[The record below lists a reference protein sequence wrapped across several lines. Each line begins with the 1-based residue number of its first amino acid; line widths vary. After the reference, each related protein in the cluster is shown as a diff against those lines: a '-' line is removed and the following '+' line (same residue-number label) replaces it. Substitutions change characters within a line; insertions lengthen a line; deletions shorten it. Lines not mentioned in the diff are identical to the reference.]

1 MGFYG
6 NITNTSRTQFQFDKT
21 YPNRATMDNSAKSDG
36 VYIGRYVLVEYDT
49 KFAADWATEAYQKTR
64 EINGQNVIEF
74 FGNDKTEP
82 ASRFLYGAGNIVKNK
97 YIRIPATYEDT
108 DGTIRIHNLDNP
120 GALSDIIYLITGKG
134 VNNNP
139 AVTKISEVKDSPY
152 NENYNIDINK
162 YGPSRGY
169 DSTVWQ
175 KVYADEQERYVM
187 VAELNTVVPSFG
199 VSPDA
204 PTLSPTAPHFDAD
217 STNVYY
223 KVHWQPTWGLRVKS
237 AAANILAKPIDENG
251 DSILSGNDIS
261 LSEVAKEASPSDETT
276 IWSKGGYNTS
286 NGIMSKYYYYRDTV
300 NDETGEITGRWVK
313 SDRPDEKAAAIPAA
327 IYYNKDGFS
336 ADKIIYSP
344 KGVEDK
350 ITIEPTGLSGQ
361 QYNVHDN
368 TGAKEPQV
376 DTQELSIILPSIG
389 NSIAQMWDIVYG
401 NKEINDSNERNT
413 AINWKDASIIPND
426 EGLELIKETSKGYGY
441 EPNEVETLAGAINSV
456 HNLMGMIIAEKVN
469 LSDSDIQDLN
479 EDYIYYL
486 TDDKKFYR
494 KHKTYT
500 FGNSN
505 ISYTG
510 NIASRFTQISLS
522 NWPSNNTQYFYS
534 DTVRNN
540 SKPNY
545 ILEKDYR
552 SGKKYYT
559 VQAPDNSKK
568 VEFTGKFEPYKYFVL
583 DSSVL
588 VNGKTTNVYKT
599 SLHTKYT
606 PGTTYN
612 IITRTMLGENARF
625 YEKGK
630 YYYATFTKES
640 KPTIER
646 YNDFVYFILRN
657 GRYYRATE
665 PFNEGTAYYI
675 PTFYKSTSETASS
688 NRQYFSFTVV
698 EEGENIYTERVVY
711 NVATGVTSS
720 NFGQGEYYIESNG
733 SYIKAEKYQSGT
745 TYYTREV
752 SYILVEGAPTLKPEN
767 AIEYT
772 MVNLVNDKYYCYQPV
787 NSDGYPQ
794 YVLVN
799 EALKSELSYNICTI
813 DIEEL
818 TNFYAPGNYYYK
830 IDNPNS
836 PFYGSYVLDNNDK
849 ETKGRTYY
857 SSLGAISTATLKPY
871 EPYKYYRKINDEYIL
886 DTSEIKANTTYYQKK
901 GLYVYSDST
910 GELPVGTEW
919 NLGVSSVPS
928 NISLRE
934 RTEKWELQELKGF
947 ARCFN
952 TIHGLILNL
961 NAILENG
968 DTLTREYNSVQ
979 GVINQVKDI
988 IAKFGQFENNKVLI
1002 SDKYGRVTTATLSG
1016 DNWINVSLNGDNR
1029 TLSFSHKANGIAK
1042 ATHKLSPTSEL
1053 NFGGSFKIYGI
1064 TTDDRGHI
1072 TEINSENCSSFKLP
1086 TLSLDNS
1093 DDGNVMTGLSINT
1106 SSGIFSPIKT
1116 NVGLLKLT
1124 DYIDD
1129 MVPST
1134 FSVTATDTINNAIRK
1149 IEYKLGNSTVNDQI
1163 DTKIKNITIDASK
1176 ITGTLSSTV
1185 IQNSIANITKAIKGN
1200 SLTLGTAVGNLEAN
1214 TTITSAIN
1222 NLQNQI
1228 NNISGSPSG
1237 NFVTIDT
1244 VQTITGDKTFS
1255 GRFFLQNHATAPYL
1269 YFKPT
1274 SDIGGNS
1281 AYIFDNLRGQT
1292 ETSNQLYF
1300 RMYSRNTGGQRND
1313 NYEDFKLPNVDA
1325 NRTTTGSYD
1334 ILTTKKVI
1342 TIAQGGTGATSAS
1355 EARTALGITPA
1366 NIGAATSSHNHSASN
1381 ITSGTLPISHGGTGL
1396 TSNPSLLVD
1405 LSTTSAASVFAAS
1418 PRPGIKGTLPV
1429 SHGGTGATRI
1439 STALLNNIGIVYGLE
1454 PSNPVDG
1461 MIWLEPLIS

>member
-49 KFAADWATEAYQKTR
+49 KLAADWATEAYQKTK
-64 EINGQNVIEF
+64 EISGQNVIEF
-74 FGNDKTEP
+74 FGNDKTDA
-82 ASRFLYGAGNIVKNK
+82 ASRFLYGSGNIVKDK

-152 NENYNIDINK
+152 NENYNIDIQK

-286 NGIMSKYYYYRDTV
+286 NGVMSKYYYYRDTV

-350 ITIEPTGLSGQ
+350 ISIEPTGLSGQ
-361 QYNVHDN
+361 QYNIHDN
-368 TGAKEPQV
+368 TGAKKPQV

-456 HNLMGMIIAEKVN
+456 HNLMGMIIAEKDS

-510 NIASRFTQISLS
+510 NIASRFTQVSLS

-583 DSSVL
+583 NSSVL

-813 DIEEL
+813 NIKEL

-830 IDNPNS
+830 LDNPNS

-857 SSLGAISTATLKPY
+857 SSLGAISTVTLKPY

-886 DTSEIKANTTYYQKK
+886 DTSETKANTTYYQKK

-988 IAKFGQFENNKVLI
+988 IAKFGQIENNKALI
-1002 SDKYGRVTTATLSG
+1002 SDKYGRVTTATLSD
-1016 DNWINVSLNGDNR
+1016 DNYVNVSLNGNNR
-1029 TLSFSHKANGIAK
+1029 TLSFSHK
-1042 ATHKLSPTSEL
+1042 TSALAAGAHNPGTSTTKL
-1053 NFGGSFKIYGI
+1053 NFGGNFKLSSF
-1064 TTDDRGHI
+1064 TTDDRGHVTAFNGSAATI
-1072 TEINSENCSSFKLP
+1072 TLP
-1086 TLSLDNS
+1086 SLSLTDGT
-1093 DDGNVMTGLSINT
+1093 GNVMTGLSINT
-1106 SSGIFSPIKT
+1106 STGAFTTVKT
-1116 NVGLLKLT
+1116 NVGTLT
-1124 DYIDD
+1124 LTGY
-1129 MVPST
+1129 SKG
-1134 FSVTATDTINNAIRK
+1134 SSAGAVTASDSINAAIGK
-1149 IEYKLGNSTVNDQI
+1149 IEYKLGSSTVSNQI
-1163 DTKIKNITIDASK
+1163 DNKLNTLDAELTLPNTNLFVSGIKQENGKITQLIFKSTTDITKLGTIETGVWQGSPIQNTYIGNISADKITSGTLNINRIADGSITSSKINSIDASK
-1176 ITGTLSSTV
+1176 ITGTLNSTV
-1185 IQNSIANITKAIKGN
+1185 ITNSITSNNVNINNYPTNTVTGNITNGDSINVALKK
-1200 SLTLGTAVGNLEAN
+1200 LEN
-1214 TTITSAIN
+1214 K
-1222 NLQNQI
+1222 I
-1228 NNISGSPSG
+1228 NNISSG
-1237 NFVTIDT
+1237 GTEID
-1244 VQTITGDKTFS
+1244 
-1255 GRFFLQNHATAPYL
+1255 
-1269 YFKPT
+1269 
-1274 SDIGGNS
+1274 
-1281 AYIFDNLRGQT
+1281 
-1292 ETSNQLYF
+1292 
-1300 RMYSRNTGGQRND
+1300 
-1313 NYEDFKLPNVDA
+1313 LPLSIA
-1325 NRTTTGSYD
+1325 N
-1334 ILTTKKVI
+1334 
-1342 TIAQGGTGATSAS
+1342 GGTGATSAS
-1355 EARTALGITPA
+1355 AARTALGITPA
-1366 NIGAATSSHNHSASN
+1366 NIGAAASSHNHSAANITSGTLTIARGGTGATTAADARSNLGAAAAEHNHSAAN
-1381 ITSGTLPISHGGTGL
+1381 ITSGTLP
-1396 TSNPSLLVD
+1396 
-1405 LSTTSAASVFAAS
+1405 
-1418 PRPGIKGTLPV
+1418 V
-1429 SHGGTGATRI
+1429 SRGGTGATSI
-1439 STALLNNIGIVYGLE
+1439 GPTLLNNIGIIYNRNE
-1454 PSNPVDG
+1454 PSDPVNG
-1461 MIWLEPLIS
+1461 MIWLKPV

>member
-21 YPNRATMDNSAKSDG
+21 YPNRAAMDNAAKSDG
-36 VYIGRYVLVEYDT
+36 VYIGRYVLIEYDT

-64 EINGQNVIEF
+64 EINGQKVIEF
-74 FGNDKTEP
+74 FGNDKTDA
-82 ASRFLYGAGNIVKNK
+82 ASRFLYGAGNIVKDK
-97 YIRIPATYEDT
+97 YIRVPATYEDT

-134 VNNNP
+134 VNDNP

-152 NENYNIDINK
+152 NENYNIDIQK

-286 NGIMSKYYYYRDTV
+286 NGVMSKYYYYRDTI

-313 SDRPDEKAAAIPAA
+313 SDEPDEKATAIPAA

-336 ADKIIYSP
+336 ADKIVYSP

-361 QYNVHDN
+361 QYNIHDN
-368 TGAKEPQV
+368 TGAKKPQV

-456 HNLMGMIIAEKVN
+456 HNLMGMIIAEKDS

-486 TDDKKFYR
+486 TNDKKFYR

-510 NIASRFTQISLS
+510 NIASRFTQVSLS

-583 DSSVL
+583 NSSVL

-813 DIEEL
+813 NIKEL
-818 TNFYAPGNYYYK
+818 TNFYAPGTYYYK
-830 IDNPNS
+830 LDNPNS

-849 ETKGRTYY
+849 ETKGRAYY
-857 SSLGAISTATLKPY
+857 SSLGAISAVTLKPY

-886 DTSEIKANTTYYQKK
+886 DTSETKANTTYYQKK

-988 IAKFGQFENNKVLI
+988 IAKFGQIENNKALI
-1002 SDKYGRVTTATLSG
+1002 SDKYGRVTTATLSD
-1016 DNWINVSLNGDNR
+1016 DNYVNVSLNGDNR
-1029 TLSFSHKANGIAK
+1029 TLSFSHKTSALA
-1042 ATHKLSPTSEL
+1042 AETHNPGTSTIKL
-1053 NFGGSFKIYGI
+1053 NFGGNFKLSSF
-1064 TTDDRGHI
+1064 TTDNRGHVTAFNGSAATI
-1072 TEINSENCSSFKLP
+1072 TLP
-1086 TLSLDNS
+1086 SLSLTDGT
-1093 DDGNVMTGLSINT
+1093 GNVMTGLSINT
-1106 SSGIFSPIKT
+1106 STGAFTTVKT
-1116 NVGLLKLT
+1116 NVGTLT
-1124 DYIDD
+1124 LTGY
-1129 MVPST
+1129 SKG
-1134 FSVTATDTINNAIRK
+1134 SSAGAVTASDSINAAIGK
-1149 IEYKLGNSTVNDQI
+1149 IEYKLGSSTVSNQI
-1163 DTKIKNITIDASK
+1163 DNKLNTLDAELTLPNTNLFVSGIKQENGKITQLIFKSTTDITKLGTIETGVWQGSPIQNTYIGNISADKITSGTLNINRIADGSITSSKINSIDASK
-1176 ITGTLSSTV
+1176 ITGTLNSTV
-1185 IQNSIANITKAIKGN
+1185 ITNSITSNNININSYPSNTVTGNITNGDSINVALKK
-1200 SLTLGTAVGNLEAN
+1200 LEN
-1214 TTITSAIN
+1214 K
-1222 NLQNQI
+1222 I
-1228 NNISGSPSG
+1228 NNISSG
-1237 NFVTIDT
+1237 GTEID
-1244 VQTITGDKTFS
+1244 
-1255 GRFFLQNHATAPYL
+1255 
-1269 YFKPT
+1269 
-1274 SDIGGNS
+1274 
-1281 AYIFDNLRGQT
+1281 
-1292 ETSNQLYF
+1292 
-1300 RMYSRNTGGQRND
+1300 
-1313 NYEDFKLPNVDA
+1313 LPLSIA
-1325 NRTTTGSYD
+1325 N
-1334 ILTTKKVI
+1334 
-1342 TIAQGGTGATSAS
+1342 GGTGATSAS
-1355 EARTALGITPA
+1355 AARTALGITPA
-1366 NIGAATSSHNHSASN
+1366 NIGAAASSHNHSAANITSGTLTIARGGTGATTAADARSNLGAAAAEHNHSAAN
-1381 ITSGTLPISHGGTGL
+1381 ITSGTLP
-1396 TSNPSLLVD
+1396 
-1405 LSTTSAASVFAAS
+1405 
-1418 PRPGIKGTLPV
+1418 V
-1429 SHGGTGATRI
+1429 SRGGTGATSRGP
-1439 STALLNNIGIVYGLE
+1439 TLLNNIGIIYNRNE
-1454 PSNPVDG
+1454 PSDPVNG
-1461 MIWLEPLIS
+1461 MIWLKPV

>member
-64 EINGQNVIEF
+64 EISGQNVIEF

-82 ASRFLYGAGNIVKNK
+82 ASRFLYGAGNIVKDK

-286 NGIMSKYYYYRDTV
+286 NGVMSKYYYYRDTV

-336 ADKIIYSP
+336 ADKIVYSP

-361 QYNVHDN
+361 QYNIHDN
-368 TGAKEPQV
+368 TGAKKPQV

-389 NSIAQMWDIVYG
+389 NSVAQMWDIVYG
-401 NKEINDSNERNT
+401 NKEINDSDERNT
-413 AINWKDASIIPND
+413 VINWKDASIIPND

-456 HNLMGMIIAEKVN
+456 HNLMGMIIAEKDN

-510 NIASRFTQISLS
+510 NIASRFTQVSLS

-599 SLHTKYT
+599 SLHAKYT

-688 NRQYFSFTVV
+688 SRQYFSFTIV

-745 TYYTREV
+745 TYYTKEV

-813 DIEEL
+813 NIKEL

-830 IDNPNS
+830 LDNPNS

-857 SSLGAISTATLKPY
+857 SSLGAISTASLKPY

-886 DTSEIKANTTYYQKK
+886 DTSETKANTTYYQKK

-968 DTLTREYNSVQ
+968 DTLTREYNSAQ
-979 GVINQVKDI
+979 GVINRVKDI

-1002 SDKYGRVTTATLSG
+1002 SDKYGRVTTATLS
-1016 DNWINVSLNGDNR
+1016 DDDYVNVSLNGDNR
-1029 TLSFSHKANGIAK
+1029 TLSFSHKTSGISEDI
-1042 ATHKLSPTSEL
+1042 HKLSPKSEL
-1053 NFGGSFKIYGI
+1053 KFGEQFKIYGI
-1064 TTDDRGHI
+1064 QKRL
-1072 TEINSENCSSFKLP
+1072 FK
-1086 TLSLDNS
+1086 
-1093 DDGNVMTGLSINT
+1093 
-1106 SSGIFSPIKT
+1106 
-1116 NVGLLKLT
+1116 
-1124 DYIDD
+1124 
-1129 MVPST
+1129 
-1134 FSVTATDTINNAIRK
+1134 
-1149 IEYKLGNSTVNDQI
+1149 
-1163 DTKIKNITIDASK
+1163 
-1176 ITGTLSSTV
+1176 
-1185 IQNSIANITKAIKGN
+1185 
-1200 SLTLGTAVGNLEAN
+1200 
-1214 TTITSAIN
+1214 
-1222 NLQNQI
+1222 
-1228 NNISGSPSG
+1228 
-1237 NFVTIDT
+1237 
-1244 VQTITGDKTFS
+1244 
-1255 GRFFLQNHATAPYL
+1255 
-1269 YFKPT
+1269 
-1274 SDIGGNS
+1274 
-1281 AYIFDNLRGQT
+1281 
-1292 ETSNQLYF
+1292 
-1300 RMYSRNTGGQRND
+1300 
-1313 NYEDFKLPNVDA
+1313 
-1325 NRTTTGSYD
+1325 
-1334 ILTTKKVI
+1334 
-1342 TIAQGGTGATSAS
+1342 
-1355 EARTALGITPA
+1355 
-1366 NIGAATSSHNHSASN
+1366 
-1381 ITSGTLPISHGGTGL
+1381 
-1396 TSNPSLLVD
+1396 
-1405 LSTTSAASVFAAS
+1405 
-1418 PRPGIKGTLPV
+1418 
-1429 SHGGTGATRI
+1429 
-1439 STALLNNIGIVYGLE
+1439 
-1454 PSNPVDG
+1454 
-1461 MIWLEPLIS
+1461 

>member
-21 YPNRATMDNSAKSDG
+21 YPNRAAMDNAAKSDG
-36 VYIGRYVLVEYDT
+36 VYIGRYVLIEYDT
-49 KFAADWATEAYQKTR
+49 KFAADWATEAYQKTK
-64 EINGQNVIEF
+64 EINGQKVIEF
-74 FGNDKTEP
+74 FGNDKTEA
-82 ASRFLYGAGNIVKNK
+82 ASRFLYGAGNIVKDK
-97 YIRIPATYEDT
+97 YIRVPATYEDT

-152 NENYNIDINK
+152 NENYNIDIQK

-199 VSPDA
+199 VSADA

-286 NGIMSKYYYYRDTV
+286 NGVMSKYYYYRDTV

-313 SDRPDEKAAAIPAA
+313 SDRPDEKSAAIPAA

-336 ADKIIYSP
+336 ADKIVYSP

-389 NSIAQMWDIVYG
+389 NSVAQMWDIVYG
-401 NKEINDSNERNT
+401 DKEINDSDERNT

-456 HNLMGMIIAEKVN
+456 HNLMGMIIAEKDS

-510 NIASRFTQISLS
+510 NIASRFSQVSLS

-540 SKPNY
+540 SKSNY

-552 SGKKYYT
+552 NGKKYYT
-559 VQAPDNSKK
+559 VQAPDDSKK
-568 VEFTGKFEPYKYFVL
+568 VVFTGKFEPYKYFVL
-583 DSSVL
+583 NSSVL

-599 SLHTKYT
+599 SLHAKYT

-665 PFNEGTAYYI
+665 PFNEETEYYI
-675 PTFYKSTSETASS
+675 PTFYKSTTETANSS
-688 NRQYFSFTVV
+688 RQYFSFTIV

-745 TYYTREV
+745 TYYTKEV

-813 DIEEL
+813 DIKEL
-818 TNFYAPGNYYYK
+818 TNFYAPGTYYYK
-830 IDNPNS
+830 LDNPNS
-836 PFYGSYVLDNNDK
+836 PFYGSYVVDNNDK
-849 ETKGRTYY
+849 ETKDRTYY
-857 SSLGAISTATLKPY
+857 SSLGTVSAVTLKPY

-886 DTSEIKANTTYYQKK
+886 DTSETKANTTYYQKK

-988 IAKFGQFENNKVLI
+988 IAKFGQIENNKALI
-1002 SDKYGRVTTATLSG
+1002 SDKYGRVTTATLSD
-1016 DNWINVSLNGDNR
+1016 DNYVNVSLNGDNR
-1029 TLSFSHKANGIAK
+1029 TLSFSHK
-1042 ATHKLSPTSEL
+1042 TSALAAGAHNPGTSTTKL
-1053 NFGGSFKIYGI
+1053 NFGGNFKLSSF
-1064 TTDDRGHI
+1064 TTDDRGHVTAFNGSAATI
-1072 TEINSENCSSFKLP
+1072 TLP
-1086 TLSLDNS
+1086 SLSLTNGT
-1093 DDGNVMTGLSINT
+1093 GNVMTGLNINT
-1106 SSGIFSPIKT
+1106 STGAFTTVKA
-1116 NVGLLKLT
+1116 NVGTLALT
-1124 DYIDD
+1124 GYKRAESASYVNETD
-1129 MVPST
+1129 SLN
-1134 FSVTATDTINNAIRK
+1134 TAIGK
-1149 IEYKLGNSTVNDQI
+1149 IEYKLGNNTVNEQI
-1163 DTKIKNITIDASK
+1163 NSKLNTLDAALSVSDNNFVAGIKQENGKITQLVSRSTREITELGTIETGTWRGSPIQNTYIGNISADKITSGTLNINRIADGSITSSKINSIDASK
-1176 ITGTLSSTV
+1176 ITGTLNSTV
-1185 IQNSIANITKAIKGN
+1185 ITNSITSNNVNISSYPTNTVTGNITNGDSIN
-1200 SLTLGTAVGNLEAN
+1200 TALKKLEN
-1214 TTITSAIN
+1214 K
-1222 NLQNQI
+1222 I
-1228 NNISGSPSG
+1228 NNISSG
-1237 NFVTIDT
+1237 
-1244 VQTITGDKTFS
+1244 G
-1255 GRFFLQNHATAPYL
+1255 
-1269 YFKPT
+1269 
-1274 SDIGGNS
+1274 
-1281 AYIFDNLRGQT
+1281 T
-1292 ETSNQLYF
+1292 EI
-1300 RMYSRNTGGQRND
+1300 
-1313 NYEDFKLPNVDA
+1313 ELPLSIA
-1325 NRTTTGSYD
+1325 N
-1334 ILTTKKVI
+1334 
-1342 TIAQGGTGATSAS
+1342 GGTGATSAS
-1355 EARTALGITPA
+1355 AARTALGITPA
-1366 NIGAATSSHNHSASN
+1366 NIGAAASSHNHSAANITSGTLTIARGGTGATTAADARSNLGAAAAEHNHSAAN
-1381 ITSGTLPISHGGTGL
+1381 ITSGTLP
-1396 TSNPSLLVD
+1396 
-1405 LSTTSAASVFAAS
+1405 
-1418 PRPGIKGTLPV
+1418 V
-1429 SHGGTGATRI
+1429 SRGGTGATSI
-1439 STALLNNIGIVYGLE
+1439 GPTLLNNIGIVYNRNE
-1454 PSNPVDG
+1454 PSDPVNG
-1461 MIWLEPLIS
+1461 MIWLKPV

>member
-21 YPNRATMDNSAKSDG
+21 YPNRAAMDNAAKSDG
-36 VYIGRYVLVEYDT
+36 VYIGRYVLIEYDT

-64 EINGQNVIEF
+64 EINGQKVIEF
-74 FGNDKTEP
+74 FGNDKTDA
-82 ASRFLYGAGNIVKNK
+82 ASRFLYGAGNIVKDK
-97 YIRIPATYEDT
+97 YIRVPATYEDT

-152 NENYNIDINK
+152 NENYNIDIQK

-199 VSPDA
+199 VSADA

-237 AAANILAKPIDENG
+237 AAANILAKPLDENG
-251 DSILSGNDIS
+251 DTIVSADDIS
-261 LSEVAKEASPSDETT
+261 LSEIAEKASPSDETT
-276 IWSKGGYNTS
+276 IWNKGGYNTS
-286 NGIMSKYYYYRDTV
+286 NGVMSKYYYYRDTV

-336 ADKIIYSP
+336 ADKIVYSP

-361 QYNVHDN
+361 QYNIHDN
-368 TGAKEPQV
+368 TGAKKPQV

-456 HNLMGMIIAEKVN
+456 HNLMGMIIAEKN
-469 LSDSDIQDLN
+469 SLSDSDIQDLN

-510 NIASRFTQISLS
+510 NIASRFTQVSLS

-559 VQAPDNSKK
+559 VQTPDNSKK

-583 DSSVL
+583 NSSVL

-813 DIEEL
+813 NIKEL

-830 IDNPNS
+830 LDNPNS
-836 PFYGSYVLDNNDK
+836 SFYGSYVLDNNDK

-857 SSLGAISTATLKPY
+857 SSLGAISTVTLKPY

-886 DTSEIKANTTYYQKK
+886 DTSETKANTTYYQKK

-968 DTLTREYNSVQ
+968 DTLTREYDSVQ

-988 IAKFGQFENNKVLI
+988 IAKFGQIENNKALI
-1002 SDKYGRVTTATLSG
+1002 SDKYGRVTTATLSD
-1016 DNWINVSLNGDNR
+1016 DNYVNVSLNGDNR
-1029 TLSFSHKANGIAK
+1029 TLSFSHK
-1042 ATHKLSPTSEL
+1042 TSALAAGAHNPGTSTTKL
-1053 NFGGSFKIYGI
+1053 NFGGNFKLSSF
-1064 TTDDRGHI
+1064 TTDNRGHVTAFNGSAATI
-1072 TEINSENCSSFKLP
+1072 TLP
-1086 TLSLDNS
+1086 SLSLTDGT
-1093 DDGNVMTGLSINT
+1093 GNVMTGLSINT
-1106 SSGIFSPIKT
+1106 STGAFTTVKA
-1116 NVGLLKLT
+1116 NVGTLVLT
-1124 DYIDD
+1124 GY
-1129 MVPST
+1129 SKRSSAG
-1134 FSVTATDTINNAIRK
+1134 SVTASDSINVAIGK
-1149 IEYKLGNSTVNDQI
+1149 IEYKLGSSTVSSQI
-1163 DTKIKNITIDASK
+1163 TNELEKLTAAFSVSTNQYIAGISQTNGKLSSIKTGYTKDITVLGTIETGVWQGSPIQNTYIGNISADKITSGTLNINRIADGSITSSKINSIDASK
-1176 ITGTLSSTV
+1176 ITGTLNSTV
-1185 IQNSIANITKAIKGN
+1185 ITNSITSSNVNISSYPTNTVTGNITNGDSIN
-1200 SLTLGTAVGNLEAN
+1200 TALKKLEN
-1214 TTITSAIN
+1214 K
-1222 NLQNQI
+1222 I
-1228 NNISGSPSG
+1228 NNISSG
-1237 NFVTIDT
+1237 
-1244 VQTITGDKTFS
+1244 G
-1255 GRFFLQNHATAPYL
+1255 
-1269 YFKPT
+1269 
-1274 SDIGGNS
+1274 
-1281 AYIFDNLRGQT
+1281 T
-1292 ETSNQLYF
+1292 EI
-1300 RMYSRNTGGQRND
+1300 
-1313 NYEDFKLPNVDA
+1313 ELPLSIA
-1325 NRTTTGSYD
+1325 N
-1334 ILTTKKVI
+1334 
-1342 TIAQGGTGATSAS
+1342 GGTGATSAS
-1355 EARTALGITPA
+1355 AARTALGITPA
-1366 NIGAATSSHNHSASN
+1366 NIGAAASSHNHSAANITSGTLTIARGGTGATTASAARTALGAAAAEHNHSAAN
-1381 ITSGTLPISHGGTGL
+1381 ITSGTLP
-1396 TSNPSLLVD
+1396 
-1405 LSTTSAASVFAAS
+1405 
-1418 PRPGIKGTLPV
+1418 V
-1429 SHGGTGATRI
+1429 SRGGTGATSRGP
-1439 STALLNNIGIVYGLE
+1439 TLLNNIGIVYNRNE
-1454 PSNPVDG
+1454 PSEPVNG
-1461 MIWLEPLIS
+1461 MIWLKPV

>member
-21 YPNRATMDNSAKSDG
+21 YPNRAAMDNAAKSDG
-36 VYIGRYVLVEYDT
+36 VYIGRYVLIEYDT
-49 KFAADWATEAYQKTR
+49 KFAADWATEAYQKTK
-64 EINGQNVIEF
+64 EINGQKVIEF
-74 FGNDKTEP
+74 FGNDKTDA
-82 ASRFLYGAGNIVKNK
+82 ASRFLYGAGNIVKDK
-97 YIRIPATYEDT
+97 YIRVPATYEDT

-152 NENYNIDINK
+152 NENYNIDIQK

-286 NGIMSKYYYYRDTV
+286 NGVMSKYYYYRDTV

-336 ADKIIYSP
+336 ADKIVYSP
-344 KGVEDK
+344 KGVKDK

-361 QYNVHDN
+361 QYNIHDN
-368 TGAKEPQV
+368 TGAKKPQV

-456 HNLMGMIIAEKVN
+456 HNLMGMIIAEKDS

-510 NIASRFTQISLS
+510 NIASRFTQVSLS

-583 DSSVL
+583 NSSVL

-698 EEGENIYTERVVY
+698 EEGENVYTERVVY

-733 SYIKAEKYQSGT
+733 SYIKAEKYQSST
-745 TYYTREV
+745 TYYTKEV

-818 TNFYAPGNYYYK
+818 TNFYAPGVYYYK
-830 IDNPNS
+830 INNPSS
-836 PFYGSYVLDNNDK
+836 PFYGSYVIDNNDK
-849 ETKGRTYY
+849 ETKDRTYY
-857 SSLGAISTATLKPY
+857 SGLGTISVATLKPY

-886 DTSEIKANTTYYQKK
+886 DTSETKANTTYYQKK

-947 ARCFN
+947 ARSFN

-968 DTLTREYNSVQ
+968 NTLTREYNSVQ

-988 IAKFGQFENNKVLI
+988 IAKFGQIENNKALI
-1002 SDKYGRVTTATLSG
+1002 SDKYGRVTTATLSD
-1016 DNWINVSLNGDNR
+1016 DNYVNVSLNGDNR
-1029 TLSFSHKANGIAK
+1029 TLSFSHK
-1042 ATHKLSPTSEL
+1042 TSALAAGAHNPGTSTTKL
-1053 NFGGSFKIYGI
+1053 NFGGNFKLSSF
-1064 TTDDRGHI
+1064 TTDDRGHVTAFNGSAVTI
-1072 TEINSENCSSFKLP
+1072 TLP
-1086 TLSLDNS
+1086 SLSLTDGT
-1093 DDGNVMTGLSINT
+1093 GNVMTGLSINT
-1106 SSGIFSPIKT
+1106 STGAFTTVKT
-1116 NVGLLKLT
+1116 NVGTLT
-1124 DYIDD
+1124 LTGY
-1129 MVPST
+1129 SKG
-1134 FSVTATDTINNAIRK
+1134 SSAGAVTASDSINAAIGK
-1149 IEYKLGNSTVNDQI
+1149 IEYKLGSSTVSNQI
-1163 DTKIKNITIDASK
+1163 DNKLNTLDAELTLPNTNLFVSGIKQENGKITQLIFKSTTDITKLGTIETGVWQGSPIQNTYIGNISADKITSGTLNINRIADGSITSSKINSIDASK
-1176 ITGTLSSTV
+1176 ITGTLNSTV
-1185 IQNSIANITKAIKGN
+1185 ITNSITSSNVNISSYPTNTVTGNITNGDSINVALKK
-1200 SLTLGTAVGNLEAN
+1200 LEN
-1214 TTITSAIN
+1214 K
-1222 NLQNQI
+1222 I
-1228 NNISGSPSG
+1228 NNISSG
-1237 NFVTIDT
+1237 GTEID
-1244 VQTITGDKTFS
+1244 
-1255 GRFFLQNHATAPYL
+1255 
-1269 YFKPT
+1269 
-1274 SDIGGNS
+1274 
-1281 AYIFDNLRGQT
+1281 
-1292 ETSNQLYF
+1292 
-1300 RMYSRNTGGQRND
+1300 
-1313 NYEDFKLPNVDA
+1313 LPLSIA
-1325 NRTTTGSYD
+1325 N
-1334 ILTTKKVI
+1334 
-1342 TIAQGGTGATSAS
+1342 GGTGATSAS
-1355 EARTALGITPA
+1355 AARTALGITPA
-1366 NIGAATSSHNHSASN
+1366 NIGAAASSHNHSAAN
-1381 ITSGTLPISHGGTGL
+1381 ITSGTLTIARGGTGA
-1396 TSNPSLLVD
+1396 TTAADARSNLGAAAAEHNH
-1405 LSTTSAASVFAAS
+1405 SAANITS
-1418 PRPGIKGTLPV
+1418 GTLPV
-1429 SHGGTGATRI
+1429 SHGGTGATSI
-1439 STALLNNIGIVYGLE
+1439 GPTLLNNIGIVYNRNE
-1454 PSNPVDG
+1454 PSDPVNG
-1461 MIWLEPLIS
+1461 MIWLKPV

>member
-21 YPNRATMDNSAKSDG
+21 YPNRAAMDNAAKSDG
-36 VYIGRYVLVEYDT
+36 VYIGRYVLIEYDT

-64 EINGQNVIEF
+64 EISGQNVIEF
-74 FGNDKTEP
+74 FGNDKTDA
-82 ASRFLYGAGNIVKNK
+82 ASRFLYGAGNIVKDK

-134 VNNNP
+134 VNDNP

-152 NENYNIDINK
+152 NENYNIDIQK

-286 NGIMSKYYYYRDTV
+286 NGVMSKYYYYRDTV

-336 ADKIIYSP
+336 ADKIVYSP

-361 QYNVHDN
+361 QYNIHDN
-368 TGAKEPQV
+368 TGAKKPQV

-456 HNLMGMIIAEKVN
+456 HNLMGMIIAEKDN

-510 NIASRFTQISLS
+510 NIASRFTQVSLS

-583 DSSVL
+583 NSSVL

-688 NRQYFSFTVV
+688 SRQYFSFTIV

-745 TYYTREV
+745 TYYTKEV

-813 DIEEL
+813 NIKEL
-818 TNFYAPGNYYYK
+818 TNFYAPGTYYYK
-830 IDNPNS
+830 LDNPNS

-849 ETKGRTYY
+849 ETKGRAYY
-857 SSLGAISTATLKPY
+857 NSLGAISAVTLKPY

-886 DTSEIKANTTYYQKK
+886 DTSETKANTTYYQKK

-952 TIHGLILNL
+952 TIHGLILTL
-961 NAILENG
+961 NKMLENG
-968 DTLTREYNSVQ
+968 DTLTREYSSVQ

-988 IAKFGQFENNKVLI
+988 IAKFGQIENNKVLI

-1016 DNWINVSLNGDNR
+1016 DGYVNVSLNTDDK
-1029 TLSFSHKANGIAK
+1029 TLSFSHKKSNLTDGV
-1042 ATHKLSPTSEL
+1042 HNPSPSVNTTL
-1053 NFGGSFKIYGI
+1053 AFGGTFNLPSF
-1064 TTDDRGHI
+1064 TTDVKGHVTAYNASKI
-1072 TEINSENCSSFKLP
+1072 TITLP
-1086 TLSLDNS
+1086 KPSLTVNGS
-1093 DDGNVMTGLSINT
+1093 GNVL
-1106 SSGIFSPIKT
+1106 T
-1116 NVGLLKLT
+1116 NLTLTADKGTLAVSKAYVGTLALKGYTKAESASDVGENDSL
-1124 DYIDD
+1124 
-1129 MVPST
+1129 
-1134 FSVTATDTINNAIRK
+1134 NAAIGK
-1149 IEYKLGNSTVNDQI
+1149 IEYKLGSSAVSSQI
-1163 DTKIKNITIDASK
+1163 TAAINKLNKEISLEEDEKNVFVSGLTQTNGIITELKTRATTTITKLGTIGTGVWQGSPIQNAYIDSIDGSKITGTIDASK
-1176 ITGTLSSTV
+1176 ITGTFDSTV
-1185 IQNSIANITKAIKGN
+1185 ITNSITSSNVNISSYPTNTVTGNITNGDSIN
-1200 SLTLGTAVGNLEAN
+1200 TALKKLEN
-1214 TTITSAIN
+1214 K
-1222 NLQNQI
+1222 I
-1228 NNISGSPSG
+1228 NNISG
-1237 NFVTIDT
+1237 
-1244 VQTITGDKTFS
+1244 
-1255 GRFFLQNHATAPYL
+1255 
-1269 YFKPT
+1269 
-1274 SDIGGNS
+1274 GG
-1281 AYIFDNLRGQT
+1281 T
-1292 ETSNQLYF
+1292 EI
-1300 RMYSRNTGGQRND
+1300 
-1313 NYEDFKLPNVDA
+1313 ELPLSIA
-1325 NRTTTGSYD
+1325 N
-1334 ILTTKKVI
+1334 
-1342 TIAQGGTGATSAS
+1342 GGTGATSAS
-1355 EARTALGITPA
+1355 AARTALGITPA
-1366 NIGAATSSHNHSASN
+1366 NIGAAASSHNHSAANITSGTLTIARGGTGATTAADARSNLGAAAAEHNHSAAN
-1381 ITSGTLPISHGGTGL
+1381 ITSGTLP
-1396 TSNPSLLVD
+1396 
-1405 LSTTSAASVFAAS
+1405 
-1418 PRPGIKGTLPV
+1418 V
-1429 SHGGTGATRI
+1429 SRGGTGATSI
-1439 STALLNNIGIVYGLE
+1439 GPTLLNNIGIVYNRNE
-1454 PSNPVDG
+1454 PSDPVDG
-1461 MIWLEPLIS
+1461 MIWLEPVNQ

>member
-21 YPNRATMDNSAKSDG
+21 YPNRAAMDNAAKSDG
-36 VYIGRYVLVEYDT
+36 VYIGRYVLIEYDT
-49 KFAADWATEAYQKTR
+49 KFAADWATEAYQKTK
-64 EINGQNVIEF
+64 EINGQKVIEF
-74 FGNDKTEP
+74 FGNDKTDA
-82 ASRFLYGAGNIVKNK
+82 ASRFLYGAGNIVKDK

-134 VNNNP
+134 INDNP

-152 NENYNIDINK
+152 NENYNIDIQR

-199 VSPDA
+199 VSADA

-286 NGIMSKYYYYRDTV
+286 NGVMSKYYYYRDTV

-313 SDRPDEKAAAIPAA
+313 SDRPDEKSAAIPAA

-336 ADKIIYSP
+336 ADKIVYSP

-361 QYNVHDN
+361 QYNIHDN
-368 TGAKEPQV
+368 TGAKKPQV

-389 NSIAQMWDIVYG
+389 NSVAQMWDIVYG
-401 NKEINDSNERNT
+401 NKEINDSDERNT

-456 HNLMGMIIAEKVN
+456 HNLMGMIIAEKDS

-510 NIASRFTQISLS
+510 NIASRFTQVSLS

-583 DSSVL
+583 NSSVL

-630 YYYATFTKES
+630 YYYATFTKEP

-745 TYYTREV
+745 TYYTKEV

-813 DIEEL
+813 NIKEL
-818 TNFYAPGNYYYK
+818 TNFYAPGTYYYK
-830 IDNPNS
+830 LDNPSS
-836 PFYGSYVLDNNDK
+836 PFYGSYVIDNNEK
-849 ETKGRTYY
+849 ETKDRTYY
-857 SSLGAISTATLKPY
+857 SGLGTISVAILKPY

-886 DTSEIKANTTYYQKK
+886 DTSETKANTTYYQKK

-947 ARCFN
+947 ARSFN

-968 DTLTREYNSVQ
+968 NTLTREYNSVQ

-988 IAKFGQFENNKVLI
+988 IAKFGQFENNKILI
-1002 SDKYGRVTTATLSG
+1002 SDKYGRVTTASLETSG
-1016 DNWINVSLNGDNR
+1016 DGNILTNLNFNPSSRALTISKANVGTLALTGYKRAKSASYVDETDSLN
-1029 TLSFSHKANGIAK
+1029 
-1042 ATHKLSPTSEL
+1042 
-1053 NFGGSFKIYGI
+1053 
-1064 TTDDRGHI
+1064 
-1072 TEINSENCSSFKLP
+1072 
-1086 TLSLDNS
+1086 
-1093 DDGNVMTGLSINT
+1093 
-1106 SSGIFSPIKT
+1106 
-1116 NVGLLKLT
+1116 
-1124 DYIDD
+1124 
-1129 MVPST
+1129 
-1134 FSVTATDTINNAIRK
+1134 TAIGK
-1149 IEYKLGNSTVNDQI
+1149 IEYKLGNSTVNEQI
-1163 DTKIKNITIDASK
+1163 NSKLNTLDAALSVSDNNFVAGIKQENGKITKLVSRSTREITELGTIETGVWQGSPIRDPYIGYISADKIISGTLSIDRIADGSITNSKINSVDASKITGNIDASK
-1176 ITGTLSSTV
+1176 ITGTLNSTV
-1185 IQNSIANITKAIKGN
+1185 ITNSITSNNVNISSYPTNTVTGNITNGDSIN
-1200 SLTLGTAVGNLEAN
+1200 TALKKLEN
-1214 TTITSAIN
+1214 K
-1222 NLQNQI
+1222 I
-1228 NNISGSPSG
+1228 NNISTSG
-1237 NFVTIDT
+1237 
-1244 VQTITGDKTFS
+1244 G
-1255 GRFFLQNHATAPYL
+1255 
-1269 YFKPT
+1269 T
-1274 SDIGGNS
+1274 SDIAKELKNS
-1281 AYIFDNLRGQT
+1281 FNTNDSNAKILARLYKTDNTTIQTYIGAH
-1292 ETSNQLYF
+1292 
-1300 RMYSRNTGGQRND
+1300 NTGG
-1313 NYEDFKLPNVDA
+1313 A
-1325 NRTTTGSYD
+1325 TGTGSIYLIPYTPTQEIWSGKEGLYISKNQLKLD
-1334 ILTTKKVI
+1334 NKRVPTTNDAAGTVGSSTRPVYVNAGTI
-1342 TIAQGGTGATSAS
+1342 TQCGTSLGVSITGNAGTATKLAT
-1355 EARTALGITPA
+1355 ARTIKTILSSTSTASFDGTEDITPGIT
-1366 NIGAATSSHNHSASN
+1366 
-1381 ITSGTLPISHGGTGL
+1381 GTLQ
-1396 TSNPSLLVD
+1396 
-1405 LSTTSAASVFAAS
+1405 
-1418 PRPGIKGTLPV
+1418 V
-1429 SHGGTGATRI
+1429 SHGGTGAT
-1439 STALLNNIGIVYGLE
+1439 SKGATLLSNIGIVYAPQA
-1454 PSNPVDG
+1454 PSGAVDG
-1461 MIWLEPLIS
+1461 MIWLQPTGITV

>member
-36 VYIGRYVLVEYDT
+36 VYIGRYVLIEYDT
-49 KFAADWATEAYQKTR
+49 KFAADWATEAYQKTK
-64 EINGQNVIEF
+64 EINGQKVIEF
-74 FGNDKTEP
+74 FGNDKTEA
-82 ASRFLYGAGNIVKNK
+82 ASRFLYGAGNIVKDK
-97 YIRIPATYEDT
+97 YIRVPATYEDT

-134 VNNNP
+134 VNDNP

-152 NENYNIDINK
+152 NENYNIDIQK

-237 AAANILAKPIDENG
+237 AAANILVKPIDENG

-261 LSEVAKEASPSDETT
+261 LSEVAKEVFPSDETT

-286 NGIMSKYYYYRDTV
+286 NGVMSKYYYYRDTV

-336 ADKIIYSP
+336 ADKIVYSP

-368 TGAKEPQV
+368 TGAKKPQV

-456 HNLMGMIIAEKVN
+456 HNLMGMIIAEKN
-469 LSDSDIQDLN
+469 SLSDSDIQDLN

-510 NIASRFTQISLS
+510 NIASRFTQVSLS

-640 KPTIER
+640 NPTIER

-665 PFNEGTAYYI
+665 PFNEETEYYI
-675 PTFYKSTSETASS
+675 PTFYKSTTETANSS
-688 NRQYFSFTVV
+688 RQYFSFTIV

-745 TYYTREV
+745 TYCTKEV

-813 DIEEL
+813 NIKEL

-830 IDNPNS
+830 LDNPNS

-857 SSLGAISTATLKPY
+857 SSLGAISVVTLKPY

-886 DTSEIKANTTYYQKK
+886 DTSETKANTTYYQKK

-988 IAKFGQFENNKVLI
+988 IAKFGQIENNKVLI
-1002 SDKYGRVTTATLSG
+1002 SDKYGRVTTATLS
-1016 DNWINVSLNGDNR
+1016 DDDYVIASLNTDNK
-1029 TLSFSHKANGIAK
+1029 TLSFSHK
-1042 ATHKLSPTSEL
+1042 TSSLAAGEHNPNPASNTTL
-1053 NFGGSFKIYGI
+1053 AFGGSFKLPSF
-1064 TTDDRGHI
+1064 TTDNRGHI
-1072 TEINSENCSSFKLP
+1072 TAYNTAKVTVTLP
-1086 TLSLDNS
+1086 IPSLTTSGSGNVLTNLSLTANS
-1093 DDGNVMTGLSINT
+1093 GALIVS
-1106 SSGIFSPIKT
+1106 KA
-1116 NVGLLKLT
+1116 NVGTLALT
-1124 DYIDD
+1124 GYAKASS
-1129 MVPST
+1129 VS
-1134 FSVTATDTINNAIRK
+1134 SVTATDSINVAIGK
-1149 IEYKLGNSTVNDQI
+1149 IEYKLGNTTVSNQI
-1163 DTKIKNITIDASK
+1163 DNKLNTLDAELTLPDNNLFVSGIKQENGKITQLIFKSTTSITKLGTIETGVWQGSPIQNTYIGNISADKITSGTLNINRIADGSITSSKINSIDASK
-1176 ITGTLSSTV
+1176 ITGTLNSTV
-1185 IQNSIANITKAIKGN
+1185 ITNSITSSNININSYPTNTVTGNIANGDSINVALKK
-1200 SLTLGTAVGNLEAN
+1200 LEN
-1214 TTITSAIN
+1214 K
-1222 NLQNQI
+1222 I
-1228 NNISGSPSG
+1228 NNISSG
-1237 NFVTIDT
+1237 GTEID
-1244 VQTITGDKTFS
+1244 
-1255 GRFFLQNHATAPYL
+1255 
-1269 YFKPT
+1269 
-1274 SDIGGNS
+1274 
-1281 AYIFDNLRGQT
+1281 
-1292 ETSNQLYF
+1292 
-1300 RMYSRNTGGQRND
+1300 
-1313 NYEDFKLPNVDA
+1313 LPLSIA
-1325 NRTTTGSYD
+1325 N
-1334 ILTTKKVI
+1334 
-1342 TIAQGGTGATSAS
+1342 GGTGATSAS
-1355 EARTALGITPA
+1355 AARTALGITPA
-1366 NIGAATSSHNHSASN
+1366 NIGAAASSHNHSAANITSGTLTIARGGTGATTAADARSNLGAAAAEHNHSAAN
-1381 ITSGTLPISHGGTGL
+1381 ITSGTLP
-1396 TSNPSLLVD
+1396 
-1405 LSTTSAASVFAAS
+1405 
-1418 PRPGIKGTLPV
+1418 V
-1429 SHGGTGATRI
+1429 SRGGTGATSI
-1439 STALLNNIGIVYGLE
+1439 GPTLLNNIGIVYNRNE
-1454 PSNPVDG
+1454 PSDPVNG
-1461 MIWLEPLIS
+1461 MIWLKPV

>member
-74 FGNDKTEP
+74 FGNDKTDA
-82 ASRFLYGAGNIVKNK
+82 ASRFLYGAGNIVKDK

-120 GALSDIIYLITGKG
+120 GALSDIIYLITGEG
-134 VNNNP
+134 VNDNP

-286 NGIMSKYYYYRDTV
+286 NGVMSKYYYYRDTI
-300 NDETGEITGRWVK
+300 NNETGEITGRWVK

-350 ITIEPTGLSGQ
+350 IIIEPTGLSGQ

-389 NSIAQMWDIVYG
+389 NSVAQMWDIVYG
-401 NKEINDSNERNT
+401 DKEINDSDERNT

-456 HNLMGMIIAEKVN
+456 HNLMGMIIAEKDN

-510 NIASRFTQISLS
+510 NIASRFTQVSLS

-583 DSSVL
+583 NSSVL

-599 SLHTKYT
+599 SLHAKYT

-612 IITRTMLGENARF
+612 IITPTMLGENARF

-640 KPTIER
+640 NPTIER

-665 PFNEGTAYYI
+665 PFNEETEYYI
-675 PTFYKSTSETASS
+675 PTFYKSTTETANSS
-688 NRQYFSFTVV
+688 RQYFSFTIV

-745 TYYTREV
+745 TYYTKEV

-813 DIEEL
+813 NIKEL
-818 TNFYAPGNYYYK
+818 TNFYAPGTYYYK
-830 IDNPNS
+830 LDNPNS

-849 ETKGRTYY
+849 ETKGRAYY
-857 SSLGAISTATLKPY
+857 SSLGAISAVTLKPY

-886 DTSEIKANTTYYQKK
+886 DTSETKANTTYYQKK

-910 GELPVGTEW
+910 GELPVGAEW

-928 NISLRE
+928 NINLRE

-1002 SDKYGRVTTATLSG
+1002 SDKYGRVTTATLSD
-1016 DNWINVSLNGDNR
+1016 DNYVNVSLNGDNR
-1029 TLSFSHKANGIAK
+1029 TLSFSHK
-1042 ATHKLSPTSEL
+1042 TSVLAAGAHNPGTSTSKL
-1053 NFGGSFKIYGI
+1053 NFGGNFKLSSF
-1064 TTDDRGHI
+1064 TTDDRGHVTAFNGSAATI
-1072 TEINSENCSSFKLP
+1072 TLP
-1086 TLSLDNS
+1086 SLSLTNGT
-1093 DDGNVMTGLSINT
+1093 GNVMTGLNINT
-1106 SSGIFSPIKT
+1106 STGAFTTVKA
-1116 NVGLLKLT
+1116 NVGTLT
-1124 DYIDD
+1124 LSGYSIG
-1129 MVPST
+1129 SSAS
-1134 FSVTATDTINNAIRK
+1134 SVAATDSINAAIGK
-1149 IEYKLGNSTVNDQI
+1149 IEYKLGSNTVSNQI
-1163 DTKIKNITIDASK
+1163 DNKLNTLDADLSVSNDTFVVGIKQENGKITQLVSKSTTAITKLGTIESGVWRGSPIQNTYIGNISADKLTSGTLDVARIPNNSITNTKINSVDASK
-1176 ITGTLSSTV
+1176 ITGTLSSSV
-1185 IQNSIANITKAIKGN
+1185 IANSINGSNITLNNYTSTSATGNISNTDSINVALKKLENKINDIPSGGTGIELPLSIAN
-1200 SLTLGTAVGNLEAN
+1200 
-1214 TTITSAIN
+1214 
-1222 NLQNQI
+1222 
-1228 NNISGSPSG
+1228 
-1237 NFVTIDT
+1237 
-1244 VQTITGDKTFS
+1244 
-1255 GRFFLQNHATAPYL
+1255 
-1269 YFKPT
+1269 
-1274 SDIGGNS
+1274 
-1281 AYIFDNLRGQT
+1281 
-1292 ETSNQLYF
+1292 
-1300 RMYSRNTGGQRND
+1300 
-1313 NYEDFKLPNVDA
+1313 
-1325 NRTTTGSYD
+1325 
-1334 ILTTKKVI
+1334 
-1342 TIAQGGTGATSAS
+1342 GGTGATS
-1355 EARTALGITPA
+1355 
-1366 NIGAATSSHNHSASN
+1366 
-1381 ITSGTLPISHGGTGL
+1381 
-1396 TSNPSLLVD
+1396 
-1405 LSTTSAASVFAAS
+1405 
-1418 PRPGIKGTLPV
+1418 KGVT
-1429 SHGGTGATRI
+1429 
-1439 STALLNNIGIVYGLE
+1439 LLNNIGIVYNTNQ
-1454 PSNPVDG
+1454 PSEAVEG
-1461 MIWLEPLIS
+1461 MIWLKPV

>member
-64 EINGQNVIEF
+64 EISGQNVIEF

-82 ASRFLYGAGNIVKNK
+82 TSRFLYGAGNIVKDK

-120 GALSDIIYLITGKG
+120 GALSDIIYLITGEG
-134 VNNNP
+134 INNNP

-152 NENYNIDINK
+152 NENYNIDIQK

-251 DSILSGNDIS
+251 DSIISGNDIS
-261 LSEVAKEASPSDETT
+261 LSEVAKEAFPSDETT

-286 NGIMSKYYYYRDTV
+286 NGVMSKYYYYKDTV

-336 ADKIIYSP
+336 ADKIVYSP
-344 KGVEDK
+344 KDVEDK

-361 QYNVHDN
+361 QYNIHDN
-368 TGAKEPQV
+368 TGAKKPQV

-401 NKEINDSNERNT
+401 DKEINDSDERNT

-441 EPNEVETLAGAINSV
+441 EPNKVETLAGAINSV
-456 HNLMGMIIAEKVN
+456 HNLMGMIIAEKDS

-486 TDDKKFYR
+486 TNDKKFYR

-510 NIASRFTQISLS
+510 NIASRFTQVSLS

-733 SYIKAEKYQSGT
+733 SYIKAEKYQSNT
-745 TYYTREV
+745 TYYTKEV

-799 EALKSELSYNICTI
+799 EALKSQLSYNICTI

-818 TNFYAPGNYYYK
+818 TNFYAPGVYYYK
-830 IDNPNS
+830 INNPSS
-836 PFYGSYVLDNNDK
+836 PFYGSYVVDNNDK
-849 ETKGRTYY
+849 ETKDRIYY
-857 SSLGAISTATLKPY
+857 SGLGTISEAISLKPY

-886 DTSEIKANTTYYQKK
+886 DTSETKANTTYYQKK

-910 GELPVGTEW
+910 GELSVGTEW

-968 DTLTREYNSVQ
+968 NTLTREYNSVQ

-988 IAKFGQFENNKVLI
+988 IAKFGQFENNKILI
-1002 SDKYGRVTTATLSG
+1002 SDKYGRVTTASLTTSGNGNILTNLSFNPSSRTLTVSKA
-1016 DNWINVSLNGDNR
+1016 NVGTLALTGYKRAESASYVDETDSLN
-1029 TLSFSHKANGIAK
+1029 
-1042 ATHKLSPTSEL
+1042 
-1053 NFGGSFKIYGI
+1053 
-1064 TTDDRGHI
+1064 
-1072 TEINSENCSSFKLP
+1072 
-1086 TLSLDNS
+1086 
-1093 DDGNVMTGLSINT
+1093 
-1106 SSGIFSPIKT
+1106 
-1116 NVGLLKLT
+1116 
-1124 DYIDD
+1124 
-1129 MVPST
+1129 
-1134 FSVTATDTINNAIRK
+1134 TAIGK
-1149 IEYKLGNSTVNDQI
+1149 IEYKLGNNTVNEQI
-1163 DTKIKNITIDASK
+1163 NSKLNTLDATLSVSDNNFVAGIKQENGKITKLVSRSTREITELGTIETGVWQGSPIRDPYIGYISADKIISGTLSIDRITDGSITSSKINSIDASKITGNIDASK
-1176 ITGTLSSTV
+1176 ITGTLNSTV
-1185 IQNSIANITKAIKGN
+1185 ITNSITSNNVNISSYPTNTVTGNITNGDSIN
-1200 SLTLGTAVGNLEAN
+1200 TALKKLEN
-1214 TTITSAIN
+1214 K
-1222 NLQNQI
+1222 I
-1228 NNISGSPSG
+1228 NNISTSG
-1237 NFVTIDT
+1237 
-1244 VQTITGDKTFS
+1244 G
-1255 GRFFLQNHATAPYL
+1255 
-1269 YFKPT
+1269 T
-1274 SDIGGNS
+1274 SDIAKELKNS
-1281 AYIFDNLRGQT
+1281 FNTDDSNAKILARLYKTDNTTIQTYIGAH
-1292 ETSNQLYF
+1292 
-1300 RMYSRNTGGQRND
+1300 NTGGATGTGSIYLIPYTPTEEIWSGKEGLYISKNQLKLDDKRVPITND
-1313 NYEDFKLPNVDA
+1313 
-1325 NRTTTGSYD
+1325 TTGTVGSSTRPVYVNAGTITQCGTSLGVSITGNAGTATKLATARSIKTILSSTSTASFDGTED
-1334 ILTTKKVI
+1334 ITP
-1342 TIAQGGTGATSAS
+1342 
-1355 EARTALGITPA
+1355 GIT
-1366 NIGAATSSHNHSASN
+1366 
-1381 ITSGTLPISHGGTGL
+1381 GTLQ
-1396 TSNPSLLVD
+1396 
-1405 LSTTSAASVFAAS
+1405 
-1418 PRPGIKGTLPV
+1418 V
-1429 SHGGTGATRI
+1429 SHGGTGAT
-1439 STALLNNIGIVYGLE
+1439 SKGTTLLSNIGIVYAPQA
-1454 PSNPVDG
+1454 PSGAVDG
-1461 MIWLEPLIS
+1461 MIWLQPTGITV

>member
-21 YPNRATMDNSAKSDG
+21 YPNRAAMDNAAKSDG
-36 VYIGRYVLVEYDT
+36 VYIGRYVLIEYDT
-49 KFAADWATEAYQKTR
+49 KFSADWATEAYQKTK
-64 EINGQNVIEF
+64 EINGQKVIEF
-74 FGNDKTEP
+74 FGNDKTDA
-82 ASRFLYGAGNIVKNK
+82 ASRFLYGAGNIVKDK
-97 YIRIPATYEDT
+97 YIRVPATYEDT

-134 VNNNP
+134 VNDNP

-152 NENYNIDINK
+152 NENYNIDIQR

-199 VSPDA
+199 VSADA

-237 AAANILAKPIDENG
+237 AAANILAKPLDENG
-251 DSILSGNDIS
+251 DTIVSADDIS
-261 LSEVAKEASPSDETT
+261 LSEVAEKASPSDETT
-276 IWSKGGYNTS
+276 IWNKGGYNTS
-286 NGIMSKYYYYRDTV
+286 NGVMSKYYYYRDTV

-336 ADKIIYSP
+336 ADKIVYSP

-361 QYNVHDN
+361 QYNIHDN
-368 TGAKEPQV
+368 TGAKKPQV

-456 HNLMGMIIAEKVN
+456 HNLMGMIIAEKDS

-510 NIASRFTQISLS
+510 NIASRFTQVSLS

-583 DSSVL
+583 NSSVL

-813 DIEEL
+813 NIKEL

-830 IDNPNS
+830 LDNPNS

-857 SSLGAISTATLKPY
+857 SSLGAISTVTLKPY

-886 DTSEIKANTTYYQKK
+886 DTSETKANTTYYQKK

-919 NLGVSSVPS
+919 NLAVNSVPS

-988 IAKFGQFENNKVLI
+988 IAKFGQIENNKVLI
-1002 SDKYGRVTTATLSG
+1002 SDKYGRVTTATLS
-1016 DNWINVSLNGDNR
+1016 DDDYVIASLNTDNK
-1029 TLSFSHKANGIAK
+1029 TLSFSHK
-1042 ATHKLSPTSEL
+1042 TSSLAAGEHNPNPASNTTL
-1053 NFGGSFKIYGI
+1053 AFGGSFKLPSF
-1064 TTDDRGHI
+1064 TTDNRGHI
-1072 TEINSENCSSFKLP
+1072 TAYNAAKVTVTLP
-1086 TLSLDNS
+1086 IPSLTTSGSGNVLTNLSLTANS
-1093 DDGNVMTGLSINT
+1093 GALIVS
-1106 SSGIFSPIKT
+1106 KA
-1116 NVGLLKLT
+1116 NVGTLALT
-1124 DYIDD
+1124 GYAKASS
-1129 MVPST
+1129 VS
-1134 FSVTATDTINNAIRK
+1134 SVTATDSINVAIGK
-1149 IEYKLGNSTVNDQI
+1149 IEYKLGNTTVSNQI
-1163 DTKIKNITIDASK
+1163 DNKLNTLDAELTLPDNNLFVSGIKQENGKIAQLIFKSTTSITKLGTIETGVWQGSPIQNTYIGNISADKITSGTLNINRIADGSITSSKINSIDASK
-1176 ITGTLSSTV
+1176 ITGTLNSTV
-1185 IQNSIANITKAIKGN
+1185 ITNSITSNNININSYPTNTVTGNITNGDSIN
-1200 SLTLGTAVGNLEAN
+1200 TALKKLEN
-1214 TTITSAIN
+1214 K
-1222 NLQNQI
+1222 I
-1228 NNISGSPSG
+1228 NNISSG
-1237 NFVTIDT
+1237 
-1244 VQTITGDKTFS
+1244 G
-1255 GRFFLQNHATAPYL
+1255 
-1269 YFKPT
+1269 
-1274 SDIGGNS
+1274 
-1281 AYIFDNLRGQT
+1281 T
-1292 ETSNQLYF
+1292 EI
-1300 RMYSRNTGGQRND
+1300 
-1313 NYEDFKLPNVDA
+1313 ELPLSIA
-1325 NRTTTGSYD
+1325 N
-1334 ILTTKKVI
+1334 
-1342 TIAQGGTGATSAS
+1342 GGTGATSAS
-1355 EARTALGITPA
+1355 AARTALGITPA
-1366 NIGAATSSHNHSASN
+1366 NIGAAASSHNHSAANITSGTLTIARGGTGATTAADARSNLGAAAAEHNHSAAN
-1381 ITSGTLPISHGGTGL
+1381 ITSGTLP
-1396 TSNPSLLVD
+1396 
-1405 LSTTSAASVFAAS
+1405 
-1418 PRPGIKGTLPV
+1418 V
-1429 SHGGTGATRI
+1429 SRGGTGATSI
-1439 STALLNNIGIVYGLE
+1439 GPTLLNNIGIVYNRNE
-1454 PSNPVDG
+1454 PSDPVNG
-1461 MIWLEPLIS
+1461 MIWLKPV

>member
-21 YPNRATMDNSAKSDG
+21 YPNRAAMDNAAKSDG
-36 VYIGRYVLVEYDT
+36 VYIGRYVLIEYDT
-49 KFAADWATEAYQKTR
+49 KFAADWATEAYQKTK
-64 EINGQNVIEF
+64 EINGQKVIEF
-74 FGNDKTEP
+74 FGNDKTDA
-82 ASRFLYGAGNIVKNK
+82 ASRFLYGAGNIVKDK

-134 VNNNP
+134 VNDNP

-152 NENYNIDINK
+152 NENYNIDIQK

-286 NGIMSKYYYYRDTV
+286 NGVMSKYYYYRDTV

-336 ADKIIYSP
+336 ADKIVYSP

-361 QYNVHDN
+361 QYNIHDN
-368 TGAKEPQV
+368 TGAKKPQV

-389 NSIAQMWDIVYG
+389 NSVAQMWDIVYG
-401 NKEINDSNERNT
+401 NKEINNSDERNT
-413 AINWKDASIIPND
+413 AINWKDASIISND

-456 HNLMGMIIAEKVN
+456 HNLMGMIIAEKDS

-505 ISYTG
+505 ISYSG
-510 NIASRFTQISLS
+510 NIASRFTQVSLS

-568 VEFTGKFEPYKYFVL
+568 VAFTGKFEPYKYFVL
-583 DSSVL
+583 NSSVL

-640 KPTIER
+640 KPTTER

-813 DIEEL
+813 DIKEL
-818 TNFYAPGNYYYK
+818 TNFYAPGTYYYK
-830 IDNPNS
+830 LDNPNS

-849 ETKGRTYY
+849 ETKDRTYY
-857 SSLGAISTATLKPY
+857 SSLGTVSAVTLKPY

-988 IAKFGQFENNKVLI
+988 IAKFGQIENNKVLI
-1002 SDKYGRVTTATLSG
+1002 SDKYGRVTTATLS
-1016 DNWINVSLNGDNR
+1016 DDDYVNVSLNGDNR
-1029 TLSFSHKANGIAK
+1029 TLSFSHKTSNLAAG
-1042 ATHKLSPTSEL
+1042 THNPNPASDTTLA
-1053 NFGGSFKIYGI
+1053 FGGSFKLPSFN
-1064 TTDDRGHI
+1064 TDNRGHV
-1072 TEINSENCSSFKLP
+1072 TAYNASKVTVTLP
-1086 TLSLDNS
+1086 SPSLTVSGSGNVLTNLSLTANS
-1093 DDGNVMTGLSINT
+1093 GALTVS
-1106 SSGIFSPIKT
+1106 KA
-1116 NVGLLKLT
+1116 NVGTLALT
-1124 DYIDD
+1124 GYKRAESASYVNETD
-1129 MVPST
+1129 SLN
-1134 FSVTATDTINNAIRK
+1134 TAIGK
-1149 IEYKLGNSTVNDQI
+1149 IEYKLGNNTVNEQI
-1163 DTKIKNITIDASK
+1163 NSKLNILDAALSVSDNNFVAGIKQENGKITQLVSRSTREITELGTIETGVWQGSPIRDPYIGYISADKITSGTLNINRIADGSITSSKINSIDASK
-1176 ITGTLSSTV
+1176 ITGTLNSTV
-1185 IQNSIANITKAIKGN
+1185 ITNSITSSNVNISSYPTNTVTGNITNGDSINVALKK
-1200 SLTLGTAVGNLEAN
+1200 LEN
-1214 TTITSAIN
+1214 K
-1222 NLQNQI
+1222 I
-1228 NNISGSPSG
+1228 NNISSG
-1237 NFVTIDT
+1237 GTEID
-1244 VQTITGDKTFS
+1244 
-1255 GRFFLQNHATAPYL
+1255 
-1269 YFKPT
+1269 
-1274 SDIGGNS
+1274 
-1281 AYIFDNLRGQT
+1281 
-1292 ETSNQLYF
+1292 
-1300 RMYSRNTGGQRND
+1300 
-1313 NYEDFKLPNVDA
+1313 LPLSIVN
-1325 NRTTTGSYD
+1325 
-1334 ILTTKKVI
+1334 
-1342 TIAQGGTGATSAS
+1342 GGTGATSAS
-1355 EARTALGITPA
+1355 AARTALGITPA
-1366 NIGAATSSHNHSASN
+1366 NIGAAASSHNHSAANITSGTLTIARGGTGATTAADARSNLGAAAAEHNHSAAN
-1381 ITSGTLPISHGGTGL
+1381 ITSGTLP
-1396 TSNPSLLVD
+1396 
-1405 LSTTSAASVFAAS
+1405 
-1418 PRPGIKGTLPV
+1418 V
-1429 SHGGTGATRI
+1429 SRGGTGATSI
-1439 STALLNNIGIVYGLE
+1439 GPTLLNNIGIVYNRNE
-1454 PSNPVDG
+1454 PSDPVNG
-1461 MIWLEPLIS
+1461 MIWLKPV

>member
-49 KFAADWATEAYQKTR
+49 KLAADWATEAYQKTR
-64 EINGQNVIEF
+64 EISGQNVIEF
-74 FGNDKTEP
+74 FGNDKTDA
-82 ASRFLYGAGNIVKNK
+82 ASRFLYGAGNIVKDK

-120 GALSDIIYLITGKG
+120 GALSDIIYLITGEG
-134 VNNNP
+134 INDNP

-251 DSILSGNDIS
+251 DSIISGNDIS

-286 NGIMSKYYYYRDTV
+286 NGVMSKYYYYKDTV
-300 NDETGEITGRWVK
+300 NNETGEITGRWVK

-336 ADKIIYSP
+336 ADKIVYSP

-389 NSIAQMWDIVYG
+389 NSVAQMWDIVYG
-401 NKEINDSNERNT
+401 DKEINDSDERNT

-456 HNLMGMIIAEKVN
+456 HNLMGMIIAEKNN

-510 NIASRFTQISLS
+510 NIASRFTQVSLS

-818 TNFYAPGNYYYK
+818 TNFYAPGTYYYK
-830 IDNPNS
+830 LDNPNS

-849 ETKGRTYY
+849 ETKDRTYY
-857 SSLGAISTATLKPY
+857 SGLGTISTVTLKFY

-886 DTSEIKANTTYYQKK
+886 DTSETKANTTYYQKK

-919 NLGVSSVPS
+919 NLGVNSVPS

-988 IAKFGQFENNKVLI
+988 IAKFGQIENNKVLI
-1002 SDKYGRVTTATLSG
+1002 SDKYGRVTTATLLD
-1016 DNWINVSLNGDNR
+1016 DNYVNISLNGDNR
-1029 TLSFSHKANGIAK
+1029 TLSFSHK
-1042 ATHKLSPTSEL
+1042 TSALAAGAHNPGTSTTKL
-1053 NFGGSFKIYGI
+1053 NFGGNFKLSSF
-1064 TTDDRGHI
+1064 TTDDRGHVTAFNGSAATI
-1072 TEINSENCSSFKLP
+1072 TLP
-1086 TLSLDNS
+1086 SLSLTNGT
-1093 DDGNVMTGLSINT
+1093 GNVMTGLNINT
-1106 SSGIFSPIKT
+1106 STGAFTTVKA
-1116 NVGLLKLT
+1116 NVGTLALAGYKRAESASYVDET
-1124 DYIDD
+1124 DSLNI
-1129 MVPST
+1129 
-1134 FSVTATDTINNAIRK
+1134 AIGK
-1149 IEYKLGNSTVNDQI
+1149 IEYKLGNSTVNEQI
-1163 DTKIKNITIDASK
+1163 NSKLNTLDAALSVSDNNFVAGIKQENGKITQLVSRSTREITELGTIETGVWQGSPIRDPYIGYISADKITSGTLNINRIADGSITSSKINSIDASK
-1176 ITGTLSSTV
+1176 ITGTLNSTV
-1185 IQNSIANITKAIKGN
+1185 ITNSITSNNVNISSYPTNTVTGNITNGDSINVALKK
-1200 SLTLGTAVGNLEAN
+1200 LEN
-1214 TTITSAIN
+1214 K
-1222 NLQNQI
+1222 I
-1228 NNISGSPSG
+1228 NNISSG
-1237 NFVTIDT
+1237 
-1244 VQTITGDKTFS
+1244 G
-1255 GRFFLQNHATAPYL
+1255 
-1269 YFKPT
+1269 
-1274 SDIGGNS
+1274 
-1281 AYIFDNLRGQT
+1281 T
-1292 ETSNQLYF
+1292 EI
-1300 RMYSRNTGGQRND
+1300 
-1313 NYEDFKLPNVDA
+1313 ELPLSVA
-1325 NRTTTGSYD
+1325 N
-1334 ILTTKKVI
+1334 
-1342 TIAQGGTGATSAS
+1342 GGTGATSAS
-1355 EARTALGITPA
+1355 AARTALGITPA
-1366 NIGAATSSHNHSASN
+1366 NIGAAASSHNHSASN
-1381 ITSGTLPISHGGTGL
+1381 ITSGTLNVARGGTGL

-1418 PRPGIKGTLPV
+1418 PRPGITGTLPV
-1429 SHGGTGATRI
+1429 SHGGTGATGI
-1439 STALLNNIGIVYGLE
+1439 STALLNNIGIIYGSLE
-1454 PSNPVDG
+1454 PSEPIDG
-1461 MIWLEPLIS
+1461 MIWLEPINS

>member
-21 YPNRATMDNSAKSDG
+21 YPNRAAMDNAAKSDG
-36 VYIGRYVLVEYDT
+36 VYIGRYVLIEYDT
-49 KFAADWATEAYQKTR
+49 KFAADWATEAYQKTK
-64 EINGQNVIEF
+64 EINGQKVIEF
-74 FGNDKTEP
+74 FGNDKTDA
-82 ASRFLYGAGNIVKNK
+82 ASRFLYGAGNIVKDK
-97 YIRIPATYEDT
+97 YIRVPATYEDT

-152 NENYNIDINK
+152 NENYNIDIQK

-286 NGIMSKYYYYRDTV
+286 NGVMSKYYYYRDTV

-336 ADKIIYSP
+336 ADKIVYSP

-361 QYNVHDN
+361 QYNIHDN
-368 TGAKEPQV
+368 TGAKKPQV

-456 HNLMGMIIAEKVN
+456 HNLMGMIIAEKDS

-510 NIASRFTQISLS
+510 NIASRFTQVSLS

-583 DSSVL
+583 NSSVL

-698 EEGENIYTERVVY
+698 EEGENVYTERVVY

-733 SYIKAEKYQSGT
+733 SYIKAEKYQSST
-745 TYYTREV
+745 TYYTKEV

-818 TNFYAPGNYYYK
+818 TNFYAPGVYYYK
-830 IDNPNS
+830 INNPSS
-836 PFYGSYVLDNNDK
+836 PFYGSYVIDNNDK
-849 ETKGRTYY
+849 ETKDRTYY
-857 SSLGAISTATLKPY
+857 SGLGTISVATLKPY

-886 DTSEIKANTTYYQKK
+886 DTSETKANTTYYQKK

-947 ARCFN
+947 ARSFN

-968 DTLTREYNSVQ
+968 NTLTREYNSVQ

-988 IAKFGQFENNKVLI
+988 IAKFGQIENNKALI
-1002 SDKYGRVTTATLSG
+1002 SDKYGRVTTATLSD
-1016 DNWINVSLNGDNR
+1016 DNYVNVSLNGDNR
-1029 TLSFSHKANGIAK
+1029 TLSFSHK
-1042 ATHKLSPTSEL
+1042 TSALAAGAHNPGTSTTKL
-1053 NFGGSFKIYGI
+1053 NFGGNFKLSSF
-1064 TTDDRGHI
+1064 TTDDRGHVTAFNGSAVTI
-1072 TEINSENCSSFKLP
+1072 TLP
-1086 TLSLDNS
+1086 SLSLTDGT
-1093 DDGNVMTGLSINT
+1093 GNVMTGLSINT
-1106 SSGIFSPIKT
+1106 STGAFTTVKT
-1116 NVGLLKLT
+1116 NVGTLT
-1124 DYIDD
+1124 LTGY
-1129 MVPST
+1129 SKG
-1134 FSVTATDTINNAIRK
+1134 SSAGAVTASDSINAAIGK
-1149 IEYKLGNSTVNDQI
+1149 IEYKLGSSTVSNQI
-1163 DTKIKNITIDASK
+1163 DNKLNTLDAELTLPNTNLFVSGIKQENGKITQLIFKSTTDITKLGTIETGVWQGSPIQNTYIGNISADKITSGTLNINRIADGSITSSKINSIDASK
-1176 ITGTLSSTV
+1176 ITGTLNSTV
-1185 IQNSIANITKAIKGN
+1185 ITNSITSSNVNISSYPTNTVTGNITNGDSINVALKK
-1200 SLTLGTAVGNLEAN
+1200 LEN
-1214 TTITSAIN
+1214 K
-1222 NLQNQI
+1222 I
-1228 NNISGSPSG
+1228 NNISSG
-1237 NFVTIDT
+1237 GTEID
-1244 VQTITGDKTFS
+1244 
-1255 GRFFLQNHATAPYL
+1255 
-1269 YFKPT
+1269 
-1274 SDIGGNS
+1274 
-1281 AYIFDNLRGQT
+1281 
-1292 ETSNQLYF
+1292 
-1300 RMYSRNTGGQRND
+1300 
-1313 NYEDFKLPNVDA
+1313 LPLSIA
-1325 NRTTTGSYD
+1325 N
-1334 ILTTKKVI
+1334 
-1342 TIAQGGTGATSAS
+1342 GGTGATSAS
-1355 EARTALGITPA
+1355 AARTALGITPA
-1366 NIGAATSSHNHSASN
+1366 NIGAAASSHNHSAAN
-1381 ITSGTLPISHGGTGL
+1381 ITSGTLTIARGGTGA
-1396 TSNPSLLVD
+1396 TTAADARSNLGAAAAEHNH
-1405 LSTTSAASVFAAS
+1405 SAANITS
-1418 PRPGIKGTLPV
+1418 GTLPV
-1429 SHGGTGATRI
+1429 SHGGTGATSI
-1439 STALLNNIGIVYGLE
+1439 GPTLLNNIGIVYNRNE
-1454 PSNPVDG
+1454 PSDPVNG
-1461 MIWLEPLIS
+1461 MIWLKPV

>member
-21 YPNRATMDNSAKSDG
+21 YPNRAAMDNAAKSDG
-36 VYIGRYVLVEYDT
+36 VYIGRYVLIEYDT
-49 KFAADWATEAYQKTR
+49 KFAADWATEAYQKTK
-64 EINGQNVIEF
+64 EINGQKVIEF
-74 FGNDKTEP
+74 FGNDKTDA
-82 ASRFLYGAGNIVKNK
+82 ASRFLYGAGNIVKDK

-134 VNNNP
+134 VNDNP

-152 NENYNIDINK
+152 NENYNIDIQR

-199 VSPDA
+199 VSADA

-286 NGIMSKYYYYRDTV
+286 NGVMSKYYYYRDTV

-313 SDRPDEKAAAIPAA
+313 SDRPDEKSAAIPAA

-336 ADKIIYSP
+336 ADKIVYSP

-456 HNLMGMIIAEKVN
+456 HNLIGMIIAEKDS

-510 NIASRFTQISLS
+510 NIASRFTQVSLS

-540 SKPNY
+540 NKPNY

-583 DSSVL
+583 NSSVL

-599 SLHTKYT
+599 SLDTKYT

-665 PFNEGTAYYI
+665 PFNEETEYYI
-675 PTFYKSTSETASS
+675 PTFYKSTTETANSS
-688 NRQYFSFTVV
+688 RQYFSFTIV

-733 SYIKAEKYQSGT
+733 SYIKAEKYQSGI

-813 DIEEL
+813 NIKEL

-830 IDNPNS
+830 LDNPNS

-849 ETKGRTYY
+849 ETKGRAYY
-857 SSLGAISTATLKPY
+857 SSLGAISAVTLKPY

-886 DTSEIKANTTYYQKK
+886 DTSETKANTTYYQKK

-919 NLGVSSVPS
+919 NLAVNSVPS

-952 TIHGLILNL
+952 TIHGLILTL
-961 NAILENG
+961 NKMLENG

-988 IAKFGQFENNKVLI
+988 IAKFGQIENNKVLI
-1002 SDKYGRVTTATLSG
+1002 SDKYGRVTTATLLD
-1016 DNWINVSLNGDNR
+1016 DNYVDVSLNTDNK
-1029 TLSFSHKANGIAK
+1029 TLSFSHKTSSLAAGDHNPNPANN
-1042 ATHKLSPTSEL
+1042 TTLT
-1053 NFGGSFKIYGI
+1053 FGG
-1064 TTDDRGHI
+1064 
-1072 TEINSENCSSFKLP
+1072 NFKLP
-1086 TLSLDNS
+1086 NFTTDNRGHVTAYNASKVTITLPTPSLAVNGS
-1093 DDGNVMTGLSINT
+1093 GNVLTDLNLT
-1106 SSGIFSPIKT
+1106 ASSGALTVSKA
-1116 NVGLLKLT
+1116 NVGTLVLT
-1124 DYIDD
+1124 GY
-1129 MVPST
+1129 SKASSAS
-1134 FSVTATDTINNAIRK
+1134 SVTATDSINVAIGK
-1149 IEYKLGNSTVNDQI
+1149 IEYKLGSSTVSSQI
-1163 DTKIKNITIDASK
+1163 DNKLNTLDATLGVSEDNFVAGIKQENGKITQLVSRSTTTITKLGTIETGTWRGSPIQNTYIGNISADKITSGTLNINRIADGSITSSKINSIDASK
-1176 ITGTLSSTV
+1176 ITGTLNSTV
-1185 IQNSIANITKAIKGN
+1185 ITNSITSNNVNINSYPTNTITGNITNGDSINVALKK
-1200 SLTLGTAVGNLEAN
+1200 LEN
-1214 TTITSAIN
+1214 K
-1222 NLQNQI
+1222 I
-1228 NNISGSPSG
+1228 NNISSG
-1237 NFVTIDT
+1237 GTEID
-1244 VQTITGDKTFS
+1244 
-1255 GRFFLQNHATAPYL
+1255 
-1269 YFKPT
+1269 
-1274 SDIGGNS
+1274 
-1281 AYIFDNLRGQT
+1281 
-1292 ETSNQLYF
+1292 
-1300 RMYSRNTGGQRND
+1300 
-1313 NYEDFKLPNVDA
+1313 LPLSIA
-1325 NRTTTGSYD
+1325 N
-1334 ILTTKKVI
+1334 
-1342 TIAQGGTGATSAS
+1342 GGTGATSAS
-1355 EARTALGITPA
+1355 AARTALGITPA
-1366 NIGAATSSHNHSASN
+1366 NIGAAASSHNHSAANITSGTLTIARGGTGATTAADARSNLGAAAAEHNHSAAN
-1381 ITSGTLPISHGGTGL
+1381 ITSGTLP
-1396 TSNPSLLVD
+1396 
-1405 LSTTSAASVFAAS
+1405 
-1418 PRPGIKGTLPV
+1418 V
-1429 SHGGTGATRI
+1429 SRGGTGATSI
-1439 STALLNNIGIVYGLE
+1439 GPTLLNNIGIVYNRNE
-1454 PSNPVDG
+1454 PSDPVNG
-1461 MIWLEPLIS
+1461 MIWLKPV